1 MKRFP
6 LLIGILFILT
16 GFTPPAYPWGSAVH
30 AYIGERLGYRGII
43 LKANVVYGEMAADTF
58 NFMFDAPDQ
67 KGYLYAVTHGSTS
80 SGLDTVIPVLRLAK
94 TQREKAVAF
103 GFVAHNN
110 VNGADFTAH
119 RSYNSQDGYVIEKA
133 KILNPLLKSLLVQN
147 GIPISDELDDE
158 LMEVSHTLVE
168 YAADLLIQKKYDRF
182 IGSKMIASALAR
194 DYGFPKLLA
203 KVYAD
208 GFAETF
214 GLSEK
219 KAIFTIIK
227 EEAKFRRLTI
237 NYGTILQNG
246 DRKAQDEVAK
256 YLAEIAPDFLEPY
269 GIEILPEE
277 LLPIIQIGI
286 VQALDLCKDD
296 LLPAVKTT
304 IELVKDNLADCRD
317 GEC

>member
-1 MKRFP
+1 M
-6 LLIGILFILT
+6 
-16 GFTPPAYPWGSAVH
+16 
-30 AYIGERLGYRGII
+30 
-43 LKANVVYGEMAADTF
+43 
-58 NFMFDAPDQ
+58 
-67 KGYLYAVTHGSTS
+67 
-80 SGLDTVIPVLRLAK
+80 AK
-94 TQREKAVAF
+94 TRREKAVAF
-103 GFVAHNN
+103 GFVTHNN

-119 RSYNSQDGYVIEKA
+119 NSEDGYVIAKA
-133 KILNPLLKSLLVQN
+133 KILNPLIKSLLVQN

-168 YAADLLIQKKYDRF
+168 YAADLLIRKKYDRF
-182 IGSKMIASALAR
+182 IGTKMIASAIAR
-194 DYGFPKLLA
+194 DDGFPKLLA
-203 KVYAD
+203 KAYTD
-208 GFAETF
+208 GFAGAF

-219 KAIFTIIK
+219 KAIFAIIK

-237 NYGTILQNG
+237 NYGTILRNG

-256 YLAEIAPDFLEPY
+256 YLAKIAPDFLNPY

-296 LLPAVKTT
+296 LLPAVETT
-304 IELVKDNLADCRD
+304 IKLIKDNLADCRD